1 MPLQIVTTQRLYRQ
15 IADQIGELIAKGE
28 YAPGARLP
36 SERDLAQQ
44 LGVSRASVREALIA
58 LEIDGLIDIR
68 VGMGVFV
75 TPKRLM
81 PANTSLIAD
90 PGPFEVIA
98 ARQLIECETAAM
110 AARNA
115 TTADHARIEET
126 LAMMEEEFSARSTAL
141 DADCLFHVRIAEACA
156 NSALAH
162 VVQQLWNFRY
172 SSMFRK
178 IDEHFDNP
186 QRHAEAIEEHR
197 GIVDAI
203 IRRDADAARAA
214 MHEHL
219 EHVKLSLERN
229 WDQANPNAE
238 TSLRGA
244 AYS

>member
-15 IADQIGELIAKGE
+15 IADQLAELIAKGE
-28 YAPGARLP
+28 YAPGDRLP
-36 SERDLAQQ
+36 AERELAQQ
-44 LGVSRASVREALIA
+44 LGVSRASVREAFIA

-68 VGMGVFV
+68 VGTGVFV
-75 TPKRLM
+75 TQKRLL

-98 ARQLIECETAAM
+98 ARHLVECETAAL

-115 TTADHARIEET
+115 TAADHARIEET
-126 LAMMEEEFSARSTAL
+126 LGLMEEELSARSTAL
-141 DADCLFHVRIAEACA
+141 DADGLFHVRIAEASA

-162 VVQQLWNFRY
+162 LVQQLWNFRH
-172 SSMFRK
+172 SPMFRK
-178 IDEHFDNP
+178 IDEHFDKP

-197 GIVDAI
+197 AIVDAI

-214 MHEHL
+214 MQTHL
-219 EHVKLSLERN
+219 DRVKRSLERN

-238 TSLRGA
+238 TGLTGI